1 MAIGQVILSLAI
13 GLILGAAIGVAWVS
27 RNDLRNLI
35 KKNLC
40 QEGYRLVRFGSHD
53 PRTSIYRKIIWGSTL
68 FV

>member
-27 RNDLRNLI
+27 RNDLRNLM

-40 QEGYRLVRFGSHD
+40 KEGYRLVRLGSHD

-68 FV
+68 FI